1 MSFSQRKG
9 LKPVRSVIQKDSMDE
24 SLRSGLW
31 NALHLYVWKKYQ
43 HNLYTGHFENSNLW
57 GLFQRYWYLYYK
69 KPLDALPNNFYEA
82 LEQIRNHFFQCPWYE
97 VYDFVEFTTQNL
109 TDGFM
114 GKFIDS
120 CNLILESEMS
130 ACRLVN
136 KQIIEITA
144 EEEISSIEEAI
155 KNTDSFNGVQTHL
168 QTALSL
174 LADRKQPDYRN
185 SIKESISAVEALAK
199 VLTGDDKATL
209 GDALKI
215 LEKNSKLHGSL
226 KSGFSS
232 LYGWTSAAEG
242 IRHAMLDDPN
252 LKFDDAKFMLVA
264 CTAFVNYLIGK
275 TSEITPK
282 S

>member
-1 MSFSQRKG
+1 
-9 LKPVRSVIQKDSMDE
+9 
-24 SLRSGLW
+24 
-31 NALHLYVWKKYQ
+31 
-43 HNLYTGHFENSNLW
+43 
-57 GLFQRYWYLYYK
+57 
-69 KPLDALPNNFYEA
+69 
-82 LEQIRNHFFQCPWYE
+82 
-97 VYDFVEFTTQNL
+97 
-109 TDGFM
+109 M

-252 LKFDDAKFMLVA
+252 LKFDYAKFMLVA